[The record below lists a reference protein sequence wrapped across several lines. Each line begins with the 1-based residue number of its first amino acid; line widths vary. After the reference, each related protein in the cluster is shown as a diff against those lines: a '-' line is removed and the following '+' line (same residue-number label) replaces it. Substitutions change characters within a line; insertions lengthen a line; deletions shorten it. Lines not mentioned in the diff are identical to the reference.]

1 MKNNIN
7 QFKSLLHKLIKEELE
22 GGEEKPQ
29 SLEKI
34 NYDLVLEPADLQSAL
49 SALGDI
55 KNYGIYANNLRDP
68 KIITKI
74 FGPSIPAQ
82 KANTAW
88 RTWDT
93 LNDEERFAKATDI
106 RNRVPEAWK
115 TLEAELADKYDEW
128 QTENG
133 EGSFIEFISTL
144 KSTDLRNVK
153 SNGFFGSRGA
163 NYYPTKTPDNL
174 KKYSGVMT
182 KDKDYI
188 VSGDKV
194 IFPQKTN
201 PFETKD
207 YLTKVLKTI
216 MGNAKLQYNLAQ
228 KEADD
233 QPTTT
238 SNTQGAVE
246 KINFVKTFDSPE
258 LAKKFMKFIP
268 KDFAPKTELD
278 GTKISVLDITDAQ
291 KKNLMATALK
301 FIADNAPKSK
311 IKEATE
317 TPYYQPVKVARMSDT
332 PDSLSI
338 MIKYPE
344 GVGNMAQY
352 GMKKISDEEKKY
364 RVEKAMQIG
373 QAVLEKFKSNYNI
386 KDFNIYD
393 NQEGK
398 IMVNLKSD
406 DFVNMSKPSITENKK
421 LNIKESIHKLIQEIL
436 AEGKFPDLTGDGK
449 ITKADILK
457 GRGVDLKN
465 EDLDVGHQ
473 DNEPAMLKSDVYRIA
488 KMAAMLYK
496 QLNNY
501 DNMGEVDFPHWW
513 QAKIIKAY
521 DYLQAAYGYLD
532 GEEKTAAIDSMMNEN
547 EEDVVDTVTLDIPL
561 FIRMLEYAKEDAQTD
576 MDLHDVAEKAIALN
590 KSKEMLSMEDY
601 NTIIGDNNEELNE
614 GLLNSFSD
622 YETVFEMARHK
633 AIPFA
638 MIGILLVKYGIV
650 KAKELIKQ
658 GKEEVMDAIE
668 DLPKE
673 EPSTMPTKQPIKLF
687 KKKDNKMF
695 NEELNE
701 GNFDSQYY
709 KPYITRDPNNP
720 NFIKVFIK
728 YPEGEGNLT
737 ALGQRTM
744 SGQERDFGVKKAMDI
759 AQLVAYKLEDTY
771 NLEDIDI
778 TDNENGKVVVFAVSD
793 DFIKTAPK
801 LEENKK

>member
-1 MKNNIN
+1 MKNNLN

-22 GGEEKPQ
+22 GGEEEKPQ
-29 SLEKI
+29 GLEKI

-93 LNDEERFAKATDI
+93 SNDEERFAKATDI

-115 TLEAELADKYDEW
+115 TLEGELADKYDEW

-133 EGSFIEFISTL
+133 EGSFVEFISTL
-144 KSTDLRNVK
+144 KSTDLRNLK

-163 NYYPTKTPDNL
+163 NYYPMKTPDNL

-188 VSGDKV
+188 VSGDKIV
-194 IFPQKTN
+194 FPQKTN

-216 MGNAKLQYNLAQ
+216 MSNAKLQYNLAQ

-268 KDFAPKTELD
+268 KDFAPKTD
-278 GTKISVLDITDAQ
+278 MVNTKITVSDITDPQ

-311 IKEATE
+311 IKE
-317 TPYYQPVKVARMSDT
+317 
-332 PDSLSI
+332 
-338 MIKYPE
+338 
-344 GVGNMAQY
+344 
-352 GMKKISDEEKKY
+352 
-364 RVEKAMQIG
+364 
-373 QAVLEKFKSNYNI
+373 
-386 KDFNIYD
+386 
-393 NQEGK
+393 
-398 IMVNLKSD
+398 
-406 DFVNMSKPSITENKK
+406 
-421 LNIKESIHKLIQEIL
+421 SIHKLIQEVL
-436 AEGKFPDLTGDGK
+436 AENKFPDLTGDGK
-449 ITKADILK
+449 VTRADILK
-457 GRGVDLKN
+457 GRGVDLDEKKLTKPEKN
-465 EDLDVGHQ
+465 KKEDIIKGLKKSGFKKDDPAMYAIATAKAKKIAEDLDVGHQ
-473 DNEPAMLKSDVYRIA
+473 DDEPAMLKSDVYRIA

-501 DNMGEVDFPHWW
+501 DQMPGEVDFPHWW

-532 GEEKTAAIDSMMNEN
+532 GEEKTAAIDSMMNEE

-601 NTIIGDNNEELNE
+601 NTIIGDSNNE
-614 GLLNSFSD
+614 D
-622 YETVFEMARHK
+622 
-633 AIPFA
+633 
-638 MIGILLVKYGIV
+638 
-650 KAKELIKQ
+650 
-658 GKEEVMDAIE
+658 
-668 DLPKE
+668 
-673 EPSTMPTKQPIKLF
+673 
-687 KKKDNKMF
+687 
-695 NEELNE
+695 
-701 GNFDSQYY
+701 
-709 KPYITRDPNNP
+709 
-720 NFIKVFIK
+720 
-728 YPEGEGNLT
+728 
-737 ALGQRTM
+737 
-744 SGQERDFGVKKAMDI
+744 
-759 AQLVAYKLEDTY
+759 
-771 NLEDIDI
+771 
-778 TDNENGKVVVFAVSD
+778 
-793 DFIKTAPK
+793 
-801 LEENKK
+801 

>member
-1 MKNNIN
+1 MKNNLN

-22 GGEEKPQ
+22 GGEEEKPQ
-29 SLEKI
+29 GLEKI

-115 TLEAELADKYDEW
+115 TLEGELADKYDEW

-133 EGSFIEFISTL
+133 EGSFVEFISTL

-163 NYYPTKTPDNL
+163 NYYL
-174 KKYSGVMT
+174 GKKPENMLQYSGIMT

-188 VSGDKV
+188 VSGDKI

-216 MGNAKLQYNLAQ
+216 MSNAKLQYNLAQ

-268 KDFAPKTELD
+268 KDFAPKTD
-278 GTKISVLDITDAQ
+278 MVNTKITVSDITDPQ

-311 IKEATE
+311 IKE
-317 TPYYQPVKVARMSDT
+317 
-332 PDSLSI
+332 
-338 MIKYPE
+338 
-344 GVGNMAQY
+344 
-352 GMKKISDEEKKY
+352 
-364 RVEKAMQIG
+364 
-373 QAVLEKFKSNYNI
+373 
-386 KDFNIYD
+386 
-393 NQEGK
+393 
-398 IMVNLKSD
+398 
-406 DFVNMSKPSITENKK
+406 
-421 LNIKESIHKLIQEIL
+421 SIHKLIQEVL
-436 AEGKFPDLTGDGK
+436 AENKFPDLTGDGK
-449 ITKADILK
+449 VTRADILK
-457 GRGVDLKN
+457 GRGVDLDEKKLTKPEKN
-465 EDLDVGHQ
+465 KKEDIIKGLKKSGFKKDDPAMYAIATAKAKKIAEDLDVGHQ
-473 DNEPAMLKSDVYRIA
+473 DDEPAMLKSDVYRIA

-547 EEDVVDTVTLDIPL
+547 EEEDVVDTVTLDIPL

-601 NTIIGDNNEELNE
+601 NTIIGDSNNE
-614 GLLNSFSD
+614 D
-622 YETVFEMARHK
+622 
-633 AIPFA
+633 
-638 MIGILLVKYGIV
+638 
-650 KAKELIKQ
+650 
-658 GKEEVMDAIE
+658 
-668 DLPKE
+668 
-673 EPSTMPTKQPIKLF
+673 
-687 KKKDNKMF
+687 
-695 NEELNE
+695 
-701 GNFDSQYY
+701 
-709 KPYITRDPNNP
+709 
-720 NFIKVFIK
+720 
-728 YPEGEGNLT
+728 
-737 ALGQRTM
+737 
-744 SGQERDFGVKKAMDI
+744 
-759 AQLVAYKLEDTY
+759 
-771 NLEDIDI
+771 
-778 TDNENGKVVVFAVSD
+778 
-793 DFIKTAPK
+793 
-801 LEENKK
+801 

>member
-1 MKNNIN
+1 MKNNLN

-22 GGEEKPQ
+22 GGEEEKPQ
-29 SLEKI
+29 GLEKI

-88 RTWDT
+88 RTWDG

-115 TLEAELADKYDEW
+115 QLESDLQGKFEEW
-128 QTENG
+128 MATEG

-144 KSTDLRNVK
+144 SSTDLRNVK

-163 NYYPTKTPDNL
+163 NYYPMKTPDNL

-182 KDKDYI
+182 KDKDYV

-194 IFPQKTN
+194 VFPQKTN

-216 MGNAKLQYNLAQ
+216 MSNAKLQYNLAQ

-258 LAKKFMKFIP
+258 LAKKFMRLIP
-268 KDFAPKTELD
+268 KDFAPKTD
-278 GTKISVLDITDAQ
+278 MVDAKITVSDITDPQ

-301 FIADNAPKSK
+301 FISDNAPK
-311 IKEATE
+311 
-317 TPYYQPVKVARMSDT
+317 
-332 PDSLSI
+332 
-338 MIKYPE
+338 
-344 GVGNMAQY
+344 
-352 GMKKISDEEKKY
+352 
-364 RVEKAMQIG
+364 
-373 QAVLEKFKSNYNI
+373 
-386 KDFNIYD
+386 
-393 NQEGK
+393 
-398 IMVNLKSD
+398 
-406 DFVNMSKPSITENKK
+406 NK
-421 LNIKESIHKLIQEIL
+421 IKESIHKLIQEVL

-449 ITKADILK
+449 ITRADILK
-457 GRGVDLKN
+457 GRGVDLDEKKLTTPEKN
-465 EDLDVGHQ
+465 KKEDIIKGLKKSGFKKDDPAMYAIATAKAKKIAEDLDVGHQ
-473 DNEPAMLKSDVYRIA
+473 DDEPAMLKSDVYRIA

-501 DNMGEVDFPHWW
+501 DQMPGEVDFPHWW

-532 GEEKTAAIDSMMNEN
+532 GQEKTAAIDSMMNEN

-601 NTIIGDNNEELNE
+601 NTIIGDSNNE
-614 GLLNSFSD
+614 D
-622 YETVFEMARHK
+622 
-633 AIPFA
+633 
-638 MIGILLVKYGIV
+638 
-650 KAKELIKQ
+650 
-658 GKEEVMDAIE
+658 
-668 DLPKE
+668 
-673 EPSTMPTKQPIKLF
+673 
-687 KKKDNKMF
+687 
-695 NEELNE
+695 
-701 GNFDSQYY
+701 
-709 KPYITRDPNNP
+709 
-720 NFIKVFIK
+720 
-728 YPEGEGNLT
+728 
-737 ALGQRTM
+737 
-744 SGQERDFGVKKAMDI
+744 
-759 AQLVAYKLEDTY
+759 
-771 NLEDIDI
+771 
-778 TDNENGKVVVFAVSD
+778 
-793 DFIKTAPK
+793 
-801 LEENKK
+801 

>member
-29 SLEKI
+29 GLEKI

-115 TLEAELADKYDEW
+115 TLEGELADKYDEY

-133 EGSFIEFISTL
+133 ESSFIEFISTL

-163 NYYPTKTPDNL
+163 NYYPMKTPDNL

-194 IFPQKTN
+194 IFPQKSN

-216 MGNAKLQYNLAQ
+216 MGNAKVQYNLAQ

-268 KDFAPKTELD
+268 KDFASKTTLD
-278 GTKISVLDITDAQ
+278 STKISVSNITDPQ
-291 KKNLMATALK
+291 KKNLMAAALK
-301 FIADNAPKSK
+301 FVEDNVPKK
-311 IKEATE
+311 KPIKEEKASNPQIDKLLT
-317 TPYYQPVKVARMSDT
+317 
-332 PDSLSI
+332 I
-338 MIKYPE
+338 MDKTKAGPIYKKALLTL
-344 GVGNMAQY
+344 VDMA
-352 GMKKISDEEKKY
+352 EKKSGTKVNTKKEALLALDY
-364 RVEKAMQIG
+364 
-373 QAVLEKFKSNYNI
+373 LEPET
-386 KDFNIYD
+386 YD
-393 NQEGK
+393 RY
-398 IMVNLKSD
+398 
-406 DFVNMSKPSITENKK
+406 SKP
-421 LNIKESIHKLIQEIL
+421 IKESIHKLIQEVL

-449 ITKADILK
+449 VTRADILK
-457 GRGVDLKN
+457 GRGVDLDEKKLTIPEKN
-465 EDLDVGHQ
+465 KREDIVKAMVKDGAPKNPKTYAIATTKAKKIAEDLDVGHQ
-473 DNEPAMLKSDVYRIA
+473 DDEPSMLKSDVYRIA
-488 KMAAMLYK
+488 KMASMLYK
-496 QLNNY
+496 QLDQY
-501 DNMGEVDFPHWW
+501 DKMPGEVDFPHWW

-521 DYLQAAYGYLD
+521 DYLQSAYGYLD
-532 GEEKTAAIDSMMNEN
+532 GKENIASIDSMMNEKN
-547 EEDVVDTVTLDIPL
+547 I
-561 FIRMLEYAKEDAQTD
+561 
-576 MDLHDVAEKAIALN
+576 
-590 KSKEMLSMEDY
+590 
-601 NTIIGDNNEELNE
+601 NNEDQSN
-614 GLLNSFSD
+614 
-622 YETVFEMARHK
+622 
-633 AIPFA
+633 
-638 MIGILLVKYGIV
+638 
-650 KAKELIKQ
+650 
-658 GKEEVMDAIE
+658 
-668 DLPKE
+668 
-673 EPSTMPTKQPIKLF
+673 
-687 KKKDNKMF
+687 
-695 NEELNE
+695 
-701 GNFDSQYY
+701 
-709 KPYITRDPNNP
+709 
-720 NFIKVFIK
+720 
-728 YPEGEGNLT
+728 
-737 ALGQRTM
+737 
-744 SGQERDFGVKKAMDI
+744 
-759 AQLVAYKLEDTY
+759 
-771 NLEDIDI
+771 
-778 TDNENGKVVVFAVSD
+778 
-793 DFIKTAPK
+793 
-801 LEENKK
+801 

>member
-22 GGEEKPQ
+22 GGEEEKPQ
-29 SLEKI
+29 GLEKI

-115 TLEAELADKYDEW
+115 TLEGELADKYDEW

-133 EGSFIEFISTL
+133 EGSFVEFVSTL

-163 NYYPTKTPDNL
+163 NYYPMKTPDNL

-182 KDKDYI
+182 KDKDY
-188 VSGDKV
+188 VVDGDKIV
-194 IFPQKTN
+194 FPQKTN

-216 MGNAKLQYNLAQ
+216 MGNAKLQYSISQ

-258 LAKKFMKFIP
+258 LAKKFIKFVP
-268 KDFAPKTELD
+268 KDFASKTELD
-278 GTKISVLDITDAQ
+278 GAKVSVLDITDAQ

-311 IKEATE
+311 IKE
-317 TPYYQPVKVARMSDT
+317 
-332 PDSLSI
+332 
-338 MIKYPE
+338 
-344 GVGNMAQY
+344 
-352 GMKKISDEEKKY
+352 
-364 RVEKAMQIG
+364 
-373 QAVLEKFKSNYNI
+373 
-386 KDFNIYD
+386 
-393 NQEGK
+393 
-398 IMVNLKSD
+398 
-406 DFVNMSKPSITENKK
+406 
-421 LNIKESIHKLIQEIL
+421 SIHNLIQEVL
-436 AEGKFPDLTGDGK
+436 AEGKFPDLTGPKGKPDGK
-449 ITKADILK
+449 ITRADILK

-532 GEEKTAAIDSMMNEN
+532 GEEKTAAIDSMMNEE

-576 MDLHDVAEKAIALN
+576 MDLHDAAEKAIALN

-601 NTIIGDNNEELNE
+601 NTIIGDSNNE
-614 GLLNSFSD
+614 D
-622 YETVFEMARHK
+622 
-633 AIPFA
+633 
-638 MIGILLVKYGIV
+638 
-650 KAKELIKQ
+650 
-658 GKEEVMDAIE
+658 
-668 DLPKE
+668 
-673 EPSTMPTKQPIKLF
+673 
-687 KKKDNKMF
+687 
-695 NEELNE
+695 
-701 GNFDSQYY
+701 
-709 KPYITRDPNNP
+709 
-720 NFIKVFIK
+720 
-728 YPEGEGNLT
+728 
-737 ALGQRTM
+737 
-744 SGQERDFGVKKAMDI
+744 
-759 AQLVAYKLEDTY
+759 
-771 NLEDIDI
+771 
-778 TDNENGKVVVFAVSD
+778 
-793 DFIKTAPK
+793 
-801 LEENKK
+801 

>member
-22 GGEEKPQ
+22 GGEEEKPQ
-29 SLEKI
+29 GLEKI

-68 KIITKI
+68 KIIQKI

-115 TLEAELADKYDEW
+115 TLEGELADKYDEW

-163 NYYPTKTPDNL
+163 NYYPMKTPDNL

-188 VSGDKV
+188 VSGDKIV
-194 IFPQKTN
+194 FPQKNN

-228 KEADD
+228 KEEDD

-258 LAKKFMKFIP
+258 LAKKFMRFIP
-268 KDFAPKTELD
+268 KDFAPKTNIAS
-278 GTKISVLDITDAQ
+278 TKITVSDITDPQ

-301 FIADNAPKSK
+301 FITDNASK
-311 IKEATE
+311 
-317 TPYYQPVKVARMSDT
+317 
-332 PDSLSI
+332 
-338 MIKYPE
+338 
-344 GVGNMAQY
+344 
-352 GMKKISDEEKKY
+352 KK
-364 RVEKAMQIG
+364 Q
-373 QAVLEKFKSNYNI
+373 
-386 KDFNIYD
+386 
-393 NQEGK
+393 
-398 IMVNLKSD
+398 
-406 DFVNMSKPSITENKK
+406 
-421 LNIKESIHKLIQEIL
+421 IKESLTKVVKTLLTRGDYDKIVGGKGPINEEI
-436 AEGKFPDLTGDGK
+436 EVGDIKTNAGVK
-449 ITKADILK
+449 STVTDIDPETQT
-457 GRGVDLKN
+457 VSWDI
-465 EDLDVGHQ
+465 DYI
-473 DNEPAMLKSDVYRIA
+473 P
-488 KMAAMLYK
+488 
-496 QLNNY
+496 
-501 DNMGEVDFPHWW
+501 
-513 QAKIIKAY
+513 AY
-521 DYLQAAYGYLD
+521 DTVYIDFEKLRQSIRGLSVKTKDPIVQDISDNLVNLFNSYRTHIRKTQPEAYRKFVST
-532 GEEKTAAIDSMMNEN
+532 EKSEGISFNN
-547 EEDVVDTVTLDIPL
+547 KGKLGDVVDTVTLDIPL

-601 NTIIGDNNEELNE
+601 NTIIGD
-614 GLLNSFSD
+614 S
-622 YETVFEMARHK
+622 
-633 AIPFA
+633 
-638 MIGILLVKYGIV
+638 
-650 KAKELIKQ
+650 
-658 GKEEVMDAIE
+658 
-668 DLPKE
+668 
-673 EPSTMPTKQPIKLF
+673 
-687 KKKDNKMF
+687 

-720 NFIKVFIK
+720 NFLKVFIK
-728 YPEGEGNLT
+728 YPEGVGHLK
-737 ALGQRTM
+737 AYGQTTM
-744 SGQERDFGVKKAMDI
+744 SGQEREYGIQKAMKIGQALSD
-759 AQLVAYKLEDTY
+759 KLQATY
-771 NLEDIDI
+771 NLEDIDVS
-778 TDNENGKVVVFAVSD
+778 DNGAGKVIVFAVSD
-793 DFIKTAPK
+793 DFIKTAPSY
-801 LEENKK
+801 ED

>member
-1 MKNNIN
+1 MKSN
-7 QFKSLLHKLIKEELE
+7 QLNTFKSLLHKLIKEELE
-22 GGEEKPQ
+22 SGDGEEKPTG
-29 SLEKI
+29 LEKI

-115 TLEAELADKYDEW
+115 TLEGELADKYDEW

-133 EGSFIEFISTL
+133 EGSFVEFISTL

-163 NYYPTKTPDNL
+163 NYYPMKTPDNL

-182 KDKDYI
+182 KDKDYV
-188 VSGDKV
+188 VSGDKI

-238 SNTQGAVE
+238 SNAQGAIE

-258 LAKKFMKFIP
+258 LAKKFMRLIP
-268 KDFAPKTELD
+268 KDFAPKTEME

-301 FIADNAPKSK
+301 FISDNTKK
-311 IKEATE
+311 
-317 TPYYQPVKVARMSDT
+317 PV
-332 PDSLSI
+332 
-338 MIKYPE
+338 
-344 GVGNMAQY
+344 
-352 GMKKISDEEKKY
+352 
-364 RVEKAMQIG
+364 
-373 QAVLEKFKSNYNI
+373 
-386 KDFNIYD
+386 
-393 NQEGK
+393 
-398 IMVNLKSD
+398 
-406 DFVNMSKPSITENKK
+406 
-421 LNIKESIHKLIQEIL
+421 KESIKNQINTLIKEVL

-449 ITKADILK
+449 VTKADILK
-457 GRGVDLKN
+457 GRGVELKS

-488 KMAAMLYK
+488 KMASMLYK
-496 QLNNY
+496 QLDNY
-501 DNMGEVDFPHWW
+501 DKMPGEVDFPHWW

-532 GEEKTAAIDSMMNEN
+532 GEEKTTTIDSMMNEN
-547 EEDVVDTVTLDIPL
+547 EEGDVVDTVTLDIPL

-576 MDLHDVAEKAIALN
+576 MDLHDAAEKAIALN

-601 NTIIGDNNEELNE
+601 NTIIGDSNNE
-614 GLLNSFSD
+614 D
-622 YETVFEMARHK
+622 
-633 AIPFA
+633 
-638 MIGILLVKYGIV
+638 
-650 KAKELIKQ
+650 
-658 GKEEVMDAIE
+658 
-668 DLPKE
+668 
-673 EPSTMPTKQPIKLF
+673 
-687 KKKDNKMF
+687 
-695 NEELNE
+695 
-701 GNFDSQYY
+701 
-709 KPYITRDPNNP
+709 
-720 NFIKVFIK
+720 
-728 YPEGEGNLT
+728 
-737 ALGQRTM
+737 
-744 SGQERDFGVKKAMDI
+744 
-759 AQLVAYKLEDTY
+759 
-771 NLEDIDI
+771 
-778 TDNENGKVVVFAVSD
+778 
-793 DFIKTAPK
+793 
-801 LEENKK
+801 

>member
-29 SLEKI
+29 GLEKI

-115 TLEAELADKYDEW
+115 TLEGELADKYDEW

-133 EGSFIEFISTL
+133 EGSFVEFISTL

-163 NYYPTKTPDNL
+163 NYYPMKTPDNL

-182 KDKDYI
+182 KDKDYV
-188 VSGDKV
+188 VSGDKIV
-194 IFPQKTN
+194 FPQKNN

-216 MGNAKLQYNLAQ
+216 MSNAKLQYNLAQ

-268 KDFAPKTELD
+268 KDFAPKTD
-278 GTKISVLDITDAQ
+278 MVNTKITVSDITDPQ

-311 IKEATE
+311 IKE
-317 TPYYQPVKVARMSDT
+317 
-332 PDSLSI
+332 
-338 MIKYPE
+338 
-344 GVGNMAQY
+344 
-352 GMKKISDEEKKY
+352 
-364 RVEKAMQIG
+364 
-373 QAVLEKFKSNYNI
+373 
-386 KDFNIYD
+386 
-393 NQEGK
+393 
-398 IMVNLKSD
+398 
-406 DFVNMSKPSITENKK
+406 
-421 LNIKESIHKLIQEIL
+421 SIHKLIQEVL
-436 AEGKFPDLTGDGK
+436 AENKFPDLTGDGK
-449 ITKADILK
+449 VTRADILK
-457 GRGVDLKN
+457 GRGVDLDEKKLTKPEKN
-465 EDLDVGHQ
+465 KKEDIIKGLKKSGFKKDDPAMYAIATAKAKKIAEDLDVGHQ
-473 DNEPAMLKSDVYRIA
+473 DDEPAMLKSDVYRIA

-496 QLNNY
+496 QLDNY
-501 DNMGEVDFPHWW
+501 DKMPGEVDFPHWW

-547 EEDVVDTVTLDIPL
+547 EEEDVVDTVTLDIPL

-601 NTIIGDNNEELNE
+601 NTIIGDSNNE
-614 GLLNSFSD
+614 D
-622 YETVFEMARHK
+622 
-633 AIPFA
+633 
-638 MIGILLVKYGIV
+638 
-650 KAKELIKQ
+650 
-658 GKEEVMDAIE
+658 
-668 DLPKE
+668 
-673 EPSTMPTKQPIKLF
+673 
-687 KKKDNKMF
+687 
-695 NEELNE
+695 
-701 GNFDSQYY
+701 
-709 KPYITRDPNNP
+709 
-720 NFIKVFIK
+720 
-728 YPEGEGNLT
+728 
-737 ALGQRTM
+737 
-744 SGQERDFGVKKAMDI
+744 
-759 AQLVAYKLEDTY
+759 
-771 NLEDIDI
+771 
-778 TDNENGKVVVFAVSD
+778 
-793 DFIKTAPK
+793 
-801 LEENKK
+801 

>member
-1 MKNNIN
+1 MKNNLN

-22 GGEEKPQ
+22 GGEEEKPQ
-29 SLEKI
+29 GLEKI

-88 RTWDT
+88 RTWDG

-115 TLEAELADKYDEW
+115 QLESDLQGKFEEW
-128 QTENG
+128 MATEG

-144 KSTDLRNVK
+144 SSTDLRNVK

-163 NYYPTKTPDNL
+163 NYYPMKTPDNL

-182 KDKDYI
+182 KDKDYV

-194 IFPQKTN
+194 VFPQKTN

-216 MGNAKLQYNLAQ
+216 MSNAKLQYNLAQ

-258 LAKKFMKFIP
+258 LAKKFMRLIP
-268 KDFAPKTELD
+268 KDFAPKTD
-278 GTKISVLDITDAQ
+278 MVDAKITVSDITDPQ

-301 FIADNAPKSK
+301 FISDNAPK
-311 IKEATE
+311 
-317 TPYYQPVKVARMSDT
+317 
-332 PDSLSI
+332 
-338 MIKYPE
+338 
-344 GVGNMAQY
+344 
-352 GMKKISDEEKKY
+352 
-364 RVEKAMQIG
+364 
-373 QAVLEKFKSNYNI
+373 
-386 KDFNIYD
+386 
-393 NQEGK
+393 
-398 IMVNLKSD
+398 
-406 DFVNMSKPSITENKK
+406 NK
-421 LNIKESIHKLIQEIL
+421 IKESIHKLIQEVL

-449 ITKADILK
+449 VTKADILK
-457 GRGVDLKN
+457 GRGVDLDEKKLTKPEKN
-465 EDLDVGHQ
+465 KKEDIIKGLKKSGFKKDDPAMYAIATAKAKKIAEDLDVGHQ

-501 DNMGEVDFPHWW
+501 DQMPGEVDFPHWW

-532 GEEKTAAIDSMMNEN
+532 GQEKTAAIDSMMNEN

-601 NTIIGDNNEELNE
+601 NTIIGDSNNE
-614 GLLNSFSD
+614 D
-622 YETVFEMARHK
+622 
-633 AIPFA
+633 
-638 MIGILLVKYGIV
+638 
-650 KAKELIKQ
+650 
-658 GKEEVMDAIE
+658 
-668 DLPKE
+668 
-673 EPSTMPTKQPIKLF
+673 
-687 KKKDNKMF
+687 
-695 NEELNE
+695 
-701 GNFDSQYY
+701 
-709 KPYITRDPNNP
+709 
-720 NFIKVFIK
+720 
-728 YPEGEGNLT
+728 
-737 ALGQRTM
+737 
-744 SGQERDFGVKKAMDI
+744 
-759 AQLVAYKLEDTY
+759 
-771 NLEDIDI
+771 
-778 TDNENGKVVVFAVSD
+778 
-793 DFIKTAPK
+793 
-801 LEENKK
+801 

>member
-1 MKNNIN
+1 MKNNLN

-22 GGEEKPQ
+22 GGEEEKPQ
-29 SLEKI
+29 GLEKI

-115 TLEAELADKYDEW
+115 TLEGELADKYDEW

-133 EGSFIEFISTL
+133 EGSFVEFISTL

-163 NYYPTKTPDNL
+163 NYYPMKTPDNL

-182 KDKDYI
+182 KDKDYV
-188 VSGDKV
+188 VSGDKIV
-194 IFPQKTN
+194 FPQKTN

-216 MGNAKLQYNLAQ
+216 MSNAKLQYNLAQ

-258 LAKKFMKFIP
+258 LAKKFMKFVP

-311 IKEATE
+311 IKE
-317 TPYYQPVKVARMSDT
+317 
-332 PDSLSI
+332 
-338 MIKYPE
+338 
-344 GVGNMAQY
+344 
-352 GMKKISDEEKKY
+352 
-364 RVEKAMQIG
+364 
-373 QAVLEKFKSNYNI
+373 
-386 KDFNIYD
+386 
-393 NQEGK
+393 
-398 IMVNLKSD
+398 
-406 DFVNMSKPSITENKK
+406 
-421 LNIKESIHKLIQEIL
+421 SIHKLIQEVL
-436 AEGKFPDLTGDGK
+436 AENKFPDLTGDGK

-465 EDLDVGHQ
+465 EDLDIGHQ

-496 QLNNY
+496 QLDNY
-501 DNMGEVDFPHWW
+501 DQMPGEVDFPHWW

-532 GEEKTAAIDSMMNEN
+532 GEEKTAAIDSIMNEN

-576 MDLHDVAEKAIALN
+576 MDLHDVAEKAIVLN

-601 NTIIGDNNEELNE
+601 NTIIGDSNNE
-614 GLLNSFSD
+614 D
-622 YETVFEMARHK
+622 
-633 AIPFA
+633 
-638 MIGILLVKYGIV
+638 
-650 KAKELIKQ
+650 
-658 GKEEVMDAIE
+658 
-668 DLPKE
+668 
-673 EPSTMPTKQPIKLF
+673 
-687 KKKDNKMF
+687 
-695 NEELNE
+695 
-701 GNFDSQYY
+701 
-709 KPYITRDPNNP
+709 
-720 NFIKVFIK
+720 
-728 YPEGEGNLT
+728 
-737 ALGQRTM
+737 
-744 SGQERDFGVKKAMDI
+744 
-759 AQLVAYKLEDTY
+759 
-771 NLEDIDI
+771 
-778 TDNENGKVVVFAVSD
+778 
-793 DFIKTAPK
+793 
-801 LEENKK
+801 

>member
-1 MKNNIN
+1 MKSNQIN
-7 QFKSLLHKLIKEELE
+7 TFKSLLHKLIKEELE
-22 GGEEKPQ
+22 SGEGDEKPAG
-29 SLEKI
+29 LEKV
-34 NYDLVLEPADLQSAL
+34 NYDLVLEPADVQSAL

-88 RTWDT
+88 RTWDG

-115 TLEAELADKYDEW
+115 ALESDLQGKFEEW
-128 QTENG
+128 MATEG

-144 KSTDLRNVK
+144 SSTDLRNVK

-163 NYYPTKTPDNL
+163 NYYPMKTPDNL

-194 IFPQKTN
+194 IFPQKNN

-238 SNTQGAVE
+238 SNAQGAVE

-258 LAKKFMKFIP
+258 LAKKFMRLIP
-268 KDFAPKTELD
+268 KDFAPKTD
-278 GTKISVLDITDAQ
+278 MVDTKITVSDITDAQ

-301 FIADNAPKSK
+301 FISDNTKK
-311 IKEATE
+311 
-317 TPYYQPVKVARMSDT
+317 PV
-332 PDSLSI
+332 
-338 MIKYPE
+338 
-344 GVGNMAQY
+344 
-352 GMKKISDEEKKY
+352 
-364 RVEKAMQIG
+364 
-373 QAVLEKFKSNYNI
+373 
-386 KDFNIYD
+386 
-393 NQEGK
+393 
-398 IMVNLKSD
+398 
-406 DFVNMSKPSITENKK
+406 
-421 LNIKESIHKLIQEIL
+421 KESIKDQVHRLIQEVLDEKKLTKAETNKKEDIVKGLKKSGFKKDDPALYAIATAKAKKL
-436 AEGKFPDLTGDGK
+436 AEKKFPDLTGDGK
-449 ITKADILK
+449 VTRADILK
-457 GRGVDLKN
+457 GRGVELKN

-501 DNMGEVDFPHWW
+501 DNIPGEVDFPHWW

-532 GEEKTAAIDSMMNEN
+532 GEEKTAAIDYMMNEN

-561 FIRMLEYAKEDAQTD
+561 FIRMLEYSKEDAQTD

-590 KSKEMLSMEDY
+590 KSKEILSMEDY
-601 NTIIGDNNEELNE
+601 NTIIGDSNNE
-614 GLLNSFSD
+614 D
-622 YETVFEMARHK
+622 
-633 AIPFA
+633 
-638 MIGILLVKYGIV
+638 
-650 KAKELIKQ
+650 
-658 GKEEVMDAIE
+658 
-668 DLPKE
+668 
-673 EPSTMPTKQPIKLF
+673 
-687 KKKDNKMF
+687 
-695 NEELNE
+695 
-701 GNFDSQYY
+701 
-709 KPYITRDPNNP
+709 
-720 NFIKVFIK
+720 
-728 YPEGEGNLT
+728 
-737 ALGQRTM
+737 
-744 SGQERDFGVKKAMDI
+744 
-759 AQLVAYKLEDTY
+759 
-771 NLEDIDI
+771 
-778 TDNENGKVVVFAVSD
+778 
-793 DFIKTAPK
+793 
-801 LEENKK
+801 

>member
-1 MKNNIN
+1 MKSN
-7 QFKSLLHKLIKEELE
+7 QLNTFKSLLHKLIKEELE
-22 GGEEKPQ
+22 SGDGEEKPTG
-29 SLEKI
+29 LEKI

-115 TLEAELADKYDEW
+115 TLEGELADKYDEW

-133 EGSFIEFISTL
+133 EGSFVEFISTL

-163 NYYPTKTPDNL
+163 NYYPMKTPDNL

-182 KDKDYI
+182 KDKDYV
-188 VSGDKV
+188 VSGDKI

-216 MGNAKLQYNLAQ
+216 MGNAKLAYSISQ

-258 LAKKFMKFIP
+258 LAKKFMRLIP
-268 KDFAPKTELD
+268 KDFAPKTEME

-301 FIADNAPKSK
+301 FIADNTKKSVKENSSSYIEPLYTAFAHLSLSYPQFEKLLDLYKQTQIDSILDTVEKDMRDHGKNSKFYPVKSLYFLTLKLLKAKYGENGWDSPVKESTKANEASTTSSVSGRTSTGMGGGGGAFSPNAAQTK
-311 IKEATE
+311 IK
-317 TPYYQPVKVARMSDT
+317 
-332 PDSLSI
+332 
-338 MIKYPE
+338 
-344 GVGNMAQY
+344 
-352 GMKKISDEEKKY
+352 
-364 RVEKAMQIG
+364 
-373 QAVLEKFKSNYNI
+373 
-386 KDFNIYD
+386 
-393 NQEGK
+393 
-398 IMVNLKSD
+398 
-406 DFVNMSKPSITENKK
+406 NKK
-421 LNIKESIHKLIQEIL
+421 LTKATKGYERVDKSDIKESIHKLIQEVL

-449 ITKADILK
+449 VTKADILK
-457 GRGVDLKN
+457 GRGVELKS

-496 QLNNY
+496 QLDNY
-501 DNMGEVDFPHWW
+501 DNMPGEVDFPHWW

-547 EEDVVDTVTLDIPL
+547 EEGDVVDTVTLDIPL

-601 NTIIGDNNEELNE
+601 NTIIGDSNNE
-614 GLLNSFSD
+614 D
-622 YETVFEMARHK
+622 
-633 AIPFA
+633 
-638 MIGILLVKYGIV
+638 
-650 KAKELIKQ
+650 
-658 GKEEVMDAIE
+658 
-668 DLPKE
+668 
-673 EPSTMPTKQPIKLF
+673 
-687 KKKDNKMF
+687 
-695 NEELNE
+695 
-701 GNFDSQYY
+701 
-709 KPYITRDPNNP
+709 
-720 NFIKVFIK
+720 
-728 YPEGEGNLT
+728 
-737 ALGQRTM
+737 
-744 SGQERDFGVKKAMDI
+744 
-759 AQLVAYKLEDTY
+759 
-771 NLEDIDI
+771 
-778 TDNENGKVVVFAVSD
+778 
-793 DFIKTAPK
+793 
-801 LEENKK
+801 

>member
-1 MKNNIN
+1 MNKIDT
-7 QFKSLLHKLIKEELE
+7 FKTLLHKLIKEELE

-29 SLEKI
+29 GLEKI

-106 RNRVPEAWK
+106 RNRVPEDWK
-115 TLEAELADKYDEW
+115 KLETELADKYDEW

-163 NYYPTKTPDNL
+163 NYYPMKTPDNL

-188 VSGDKV
+188 VSGDKIV
-194 IFPQKTN
+194 FPQKTN

-311 IKEATE
+311 IKE
-317 TPYYQPVKVARMSDT
+317 
-332 PDSLSI
+332 
-338 MIKYPE
+338 
-344 GVGNMAQY
+344 
-352 GMKKISDEEKKY
+352 
-364 RVEKAMQIG
+364 
-373 QAVLEKFKSNYNI
+373 
-386 KDFNIYD
+386 
-393 NQEGK
+393 
-398 IMVNLKSD
+398 
-406 DFVNMSKPSITENKK
+406 
-421 LNIKESIHKLIQEIL
+421 SIHKLIQEVL

-449 ITKADILK
+449 VTKADILK
-457 GRGVDLKN
+457 GRGVNLKN
-465 EDLDVGHQ
+465 EDLDIGHQ

-496 QLNNY
+496 QLDNY
-501 DNMGEVDFPHWW
+501 DQMPGEVDFPHWW

-547 EEDVVDTVTLDIPL
+547 EEDVVDTVTLDISL

-590 KSKEMLSMEDY
+590 KNKEMLSMEDY
-601 NTIIGDNNEELNE
+601 NTIIGGD
-614 GLLNSFSD
+614 
-622 YETVFEMARHK
+622 
-633 AIPFA
+633 
-638 MIGILLVKYGIV
+638 
-650 KAKELIKQ
+650 
-658 GKEEVMDAIE
+658 
-668 DLPKE
+668 
-673 EPSTMPTKQPIKLF
+673 
-687 KKKDNKMF
+687 

-778 TDNENGKVVVFAVSD
+778 TDNENGKIIVFAVSD
-793 DFIKTAPK
+793 DFIKTSPEVVNEMEDDTVLLPQSTLTKANSITTDVKSLSKVLKSIYTQIQSKETIDFSKNQNIKYALQYLDKAIGEKNNAPQK
-801 LEENKK
+801 NKI

>member
-68 KIITKI
+68 KIIQKI

-106 RNRVPEAWK
+106 RNRVPEDWK
-115 TLEAELADKYDEW
+115 KLETELADKYDEW

-133 EGSFIEFISTL
+133 EGSFIEFVSTL

-163 NYYPTKTPDNL
+163 NYYPMKTPDNL

-268 KDFAPKTELD
+268 KDFAPKTELE
-278 GTKISVLDITDAQ
+278 GAKVSVLDITDPQ

-301 FIADNAPKSK
+301 FIADNTPKKK
-311 IKEATE
+311 IKEAITDL
-317 TPYYQPVKVARMSDT
+317 VKEM
-332 PDSLSI
+332 LI
-338 MIKYPE
+338 
-344 GVGNMAQY
+344 
-352 GMKKISDEEKKY
+352 EKK
-364 RVEKAMQIG
+364 
-373 QAVLEKFKSNYNI
+373 LT
-386 KDFNIYD
+386 
-393 NQEGK
+393 
-398 IMVNLKSD
+398 L
-406 DFVNMSKPSITENKK
+406 KK
-421 LNIKESIHKLIQEIL
+421 L
-436 AEGKFPDLTGDGK
+436 
-449 ITKADILK
+449 
-457 GRGVDLKN
+457 
-465 EDLDVGHQ
+465 
-473 DNEPAMLKSDVYRIA
+473 
-488 KMAAMLYK
+488 
-496 QLNNY
+496 
-501 DNMGEVDFPHWW
+501 
-513 QAKIIKAY
+513 
-521 DYLQAAYGYLD
+521 
-532 GEEKTAAIDSMMNEN
+532 NEN
-547 EEDVVDTVTLDIPL
+547 EEEDIVDTVTLDIPL

-614 GLLNSFSD
+614 ALDLSSYGEVVPPKGGGSLAGRYFQIKGKSPYDFILLDIKEESNKP
-622 YETVFEMARHK
+622 YGV
-633 AIPFA
+633 A
-638 MIGILLVKYGIV
+638 MISGHGIFRD
-650 KAKELIKQ
+650 ELIQ
-658 GKEEVMDAIE
+658 SLGFRSTYSNTTGVDVYIA
-668 DLPKE
+668 DGNYNPKY
-673 EPSTMPTKQPIKLF
+673 
-687 KKKDNKMF
+687 
-695 NEELNE
+695 LNE
-701 GNFDSQYY
+701 KEFEAILNKWSG
-709 KPYITRDPNNP
+709 
-720 NFIKVFIK
+720 
-728 YPEGEGNLT
+728 G
-737 ALGQRTM
+737 LGREAQA
-744 SGQERDFGVKKAMDI
+744 QKDFYSNRQAD
-759 AQLVAYKLEDTY
+759 
-771 NLEDIDI
+771 
-778 TDNENGKVVVFAVSD
+778 
-793 DFIKTAPK
+793 
-801 LEENKK
+801 

>member
-29 SLEKI
+29 GLEKI

-115 TLEAELADKYDEW
+115 TLEGELADKYDEW

-153 SNGFFGSRGA
+153 SNSFFGSRGA

-182 KDKDYI
+182 KDKDYV
-188 VSGDKV
+188 VSGDKI

-258 LAKKFMKFIP
+258 LAKKFMRLIP
-268 KDFAPKTELD
+268 KDFAPKTELE
-278 GTKISVLDITDAQ
+278 GAKVSVLDITDPQ

-301 FIADNAPKSK
+301 FIADNAPKNK
-311 IKEATE
+311 I
-317 TPYYQPVKVARMSDT
+317 R
-332 PDSLSI
+332 
-338 MIKYPE
+338 
-344 GVGNMAQY
+344 
-352 GMKKISDEEKKY
+352 
-364 RVEKAMQIG
+364 
-373 QAVLEKFKSNYNI
+373 
-386 KDFNIYD
+386 
-393 NQEGK
+393 
-398 IMVNLKSD
+398 
-406 DFVNMSKPSITENKK
+406 
-421 LNIKESIHKLIQEIL
+421 ESIHKLIQEVL

-449 ITKADILK
+449 VTKADILK
-457 GRGVDLKN
+457 GRGVDLAESPSQLARELN
-465 EDLDVGHQ
+465 ENINPELTKYVNRFIEGLASKYDYSTQDAVYAIMGVLKSQGWKGVNEGMSQEEWIASKEADRLEKHPDREKIKKMQALIRKEREEELKKEDIDIGHQ
-473 DNEPAMLKSDVYRIA
+473 DDEPAMLKKDVYRIA
-488 KMAAMLYK
+488 KMASMLYK
-496 QLNNY
+496 QLDQY
-501 DNMGEVDFPHWW
+501 DQMQGEVDFPHWW

-532 GEEKTAAIDSMMNEN
+532 GEEKTAAIDSMMNEKSIKN
-547 EEDVVDTVTLDIPL
+547 ED
-561 FIRMLEYAKEDAQTD
+561 
-576 MDLHDVAEKAIALN
+576 
-590 KSKEMLSMEDY
+590 
-601 NTIIGDNNEELNE
+601 
-614 GLLNSFSD
+614 
-622 YETVFEMARHK
+622 
-633 AIPFA
+633 
-638 MIGILLVKYGIV
+638 
-650 KAKELIKQ
+650 
-658 GKEEVMDAIE
+658 
-668 DLPKE
+668 
-673 EPSTMPTKQPIKLF
+673 
-687 KKKDNKMF
+687 
-695 NEELNE
+695 
-701 GNFDSQYY
+701 
-709 KPYITRDPNNP
+709 
-720 NFIKVFIK
+720 
-728 YPEGEGNLT
+728 
-737 ALGQRTM
+737 
-744 SGQERDFGVKKAMDI
+744 
-759 AQLVAYKLEDTY
+759 
-771 NLEDIDI
+771 
-778 TDNENGKVVVFAVSD
+778 
-793 DFIKTAPK
+793 
-801 LEENKK
+801 

>member
-1 MKNNIN
+1 MGNIN

-29 SLEKI
+29 GLEKI

-115 TLEAELADKYDEW
+115 TLEGELADKYDEW

-163 NYYPTKTPDNL
+163 NYYPIKTPDNL

-188 VSGDKV
+188 VSGDKIV
-194 IFPQKTN
+194 FPQKNN

-278 GTKISVLDITDAQ
+278 STKISVLDITDAQ

-311 IKEATE
+311 IKE
-317 TPYYQPVKVARMSDT
+317 
-332 PDSLSI
+332 
-338 MIKYPE
+338 
-344 GVGNMAQY
+344 
-352 GMKKISDEEKKY
+352 
-364 RVEKAMQIG
+364 
-373 QAVLEKFKSNYNI
+373 
-386 KDFNIYD
+386 
-393 NQEGK
+393 
-398 IMVNLKSD
+398 
-406 DFVNMSKPSITENKK
+406 
-421 LNIKESIHKLIQEIL
+421 SIHKLIQEVL

-496 QLNNY
+496 QLDSY
-501 DNMGEVDFPHWW
+501 DKMGGEVDFPHWW

-547 EEDVVDTVTLDIPL
+547 EEDEATSYANKAYKWDKKGSSFPTPQLATLWRVVRQAYIDGTKTRKLNENEEEDVVDTVTLDIPL

-576 MDLHDVAEKAIALN
+576 MDLHDVAEKAIVLN

-601 NTIIGDNNEELNE
+601 NTIIGDN
-614 GLLNSFSD
+614 
-622 YETVFEMARHK
+622 
-633 AIPFA
+633 
-638 MIGILLVKYGIV
+638 
-650 KAKELIKQ
+650 
-658 GKEEVMDAIE
+658 
-668 DLPKE
+668 
-673 EPSTMPTKQPIKLF
+673 
-687 KKKDNKMF
+687 